1 MRLKAL
7 SLATAIAI
15 AAAAAPAFAQS
26 VGERAKTLGEQTG
39 VNAAIG
45 IAPTTMDFVNQAAIS
60 DMFQIEAGSLAL
72 QRGDPATK
80 ALAQQ
85 MITDHK
91 KTSEE
96 LQGLITGGKVKETLP
111 TALDS
116 SHQTMLDD
124 LKALQGADFVK
135 KYRSDMVDEH
145 EAAVSLFQ
153 RYAAGGDNPALK
165 DWAAKTLP
173 TLQQHLDTARK
184 LD

>member
-7 SLATAIAI
+7 SLAAAIAVV
-15 AAAAAPAFAQS
+15 AAPAFAQS

-39 VNAAIG
+39 VNAAVG

-60 DMFQIEAGSLAL
+60 DMFQIQAGSLAL

-96 LQGLITGGKVKETLP
+96 LQGLISAGKVKETLP

-124 LKALQGADFVK
+124 LAALQGMDFVK
-135 KYRSDMVDEH
+135 KYRGDMVDEH

-165 DWAAKTLP
+165 EWAGKTLP

>member
-7 SLATAIAI
+7 SLAAAIVI
-15 AAAAAPAFAQS
+15 VTAPAFAQS
-26 VGERAKTLGEQTG
+26 VGDRAKTLGEQTG

-45 IAPTTMDFVNQAAIS
+45 VAPTTMDFVNQAAIS
-60 DMFQIEAGSLAL
+60 DMFQIHASSLAL
-72 QRGDPATK
+72 QRGDPATN
-80 ALAQQ
+80 AFAQQ

-111 TALDS
+111 TKLDS

-124 LKALQGADFVK
+124 LEALQGADFVK
-135 KYRSDMVDEH
+135 KYRSDMVGEH

-153 RYAAGGDNPALK
+153 RYAAGDDNPALK
-165 DWAAKTLP
+165 DWAGKTLP
-173 TLQQHLDTARK
+173 TLQQHLAIAQK
-184 LD
+184 LS

>member
-7 SLATAIAI
+7 SLAAAIAI
-15 AAAAAPAFAQS
+15 IAAPAYAQS
-26 VGERAKTLGEQTG
+26 IGEQAKTLGEQTG
-39 VNAAIG
+39 VNAAVG

-60 DMFQIEAGSLAL
+60 DMFQIQAGSLAL

-80 ALAQQ
+80 ALAEQ

-111 TALDS
+111 IKLDS

-124 LKALQGADFVK
+124 LKALQGAEFVK
-135 KYRSDMVDEH
+135 KYRSDMVEEH

-173 TLQQHLDTARK
+173 TLQQHLETARK

>member
-7 SLATAIAI
+7 SLAAAIAI
-15 AAAAAPAFAQS
+15 TAAPADAQS
-26 VGERAKTLGEQTG
+26 IGEQAKTLGEKTG
-39 VNAAIG
+39 VNAAVG

-60 DMFQIEAGSLAL
+60 DMFQIQAGSLAL

-80 ALAQQ
+80 ALAEQ

-111 TALDS
+111 TTLDS

-124 LKALQGADFVK
+124 LKALQGAEFVK
-135 KYRSDMVDEH
+135 KYRSDMVEEH

-165 DWAAKTLP
+165 DWAGKTLP
-173 TLQQHLDTARK
+173 TLQQHLATARK